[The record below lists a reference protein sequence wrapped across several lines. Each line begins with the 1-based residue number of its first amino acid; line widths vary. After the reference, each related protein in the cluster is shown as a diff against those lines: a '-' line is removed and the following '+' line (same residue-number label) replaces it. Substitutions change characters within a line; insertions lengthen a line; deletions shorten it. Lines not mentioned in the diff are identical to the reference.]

1 MKYVIK
7 TLAVVAL
14 GALLASCNK
23 DNPTENGLT
32 ENQKKMASV
41 VENYVPN
48 VVYGTYKALADETE
62 NLYNALE
69 AASQKGVNALT
80 QSDIDAICA
89 TFLNARKYWEQSEAF
104 LYGPAT
110 TFGIDPHI
118 DTWPLDVEA
127 LATALSNADQVAMLE
142 GEDGIGY
149 AGA

>member
-62 NLYNALE
+62 NLY
-69 AASQKGVNALT
+69 
-80 QSDIDAICA
+80 
-89 TFLNARKYWEQSEAF
+89 
-104 LYGPAT
+104 
-110 TFGIDPHI
+110 
-118 DTWPLDVEA
+118 
-127 LATALSNADQVAMLE
+127 
-142 GEDGIGY
+142 
-149 AGA
+149 

>member
-14 GALLASCNK
+14 GAQLASSNK

-62 NLYNALE
+62 NLYNALD

-80 QSDIDAICA
+80 QSDLDAISRPSS
-89 TFLNARKYWEQSEAF
+89 T
-104 LYGPAT
+104 PASIGSSPRPSCT
-110 TFGIDPHI
+110 VPP
-118 DTWPLDVEA
+118 PLSA
-127 LATALSNADQVAMLE
+127 STRTLTPGRWMSRPSPPR
-142 GEDGIGY
+142 
-149 AGA
+149 